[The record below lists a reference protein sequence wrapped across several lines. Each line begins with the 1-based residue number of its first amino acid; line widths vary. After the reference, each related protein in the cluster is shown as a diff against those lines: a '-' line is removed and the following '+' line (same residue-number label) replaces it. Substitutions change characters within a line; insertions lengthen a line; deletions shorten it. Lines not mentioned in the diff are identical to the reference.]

1 MKKDTPRKDIED
13 KKKAEAQEK
22 EAPEKAEEAGPE
34 ELAARLE
41 EAEAMLKE
49 KEDQVLRIAAE
60 MDNFK
65 KRLAKEKEEFCR
77 FANESFA
84 KDLLAVMDG
93 LDKALDHSGTNEREV
108 LLNGVRMTRELLLDV
123 MAKFGVARFSAQ
135 NEPFDPEMHEA
146 LNQLEVAKKEE
157 DGLCV
162 QEYQPGYMMKDR
174 LLRPAMVAVG
184 RLAEPRGNPDRE
196 EERNAGTRIKV
207 KVKD

>member
-1 MKKDTPRKDIED
+1 MKKDAPRED
-13 KKKAEAQEK
+13 MDGKEKAEAQEK
-22 EAPEKAEEAGPE
+22 KAPEEAEEAGPE
-34 ELAARLE
+34 ELAALLE

-65 KRLAKEKEEFCR
+65 KRLAREKEEFCR

-84 KDLLAVMDG
+84 KDLLAVVDG
-93 LDKALDHSGTNEREV
+93 LDKALDHTETNEREA
-108 LLNGVRMTRELLLDV
+108 LLSGAKMTRDLLLDV

-184 RLAEPRGNPDRE
+184 RLAEPERNPDRE
-196 EERNAGTRIKV
+196 EDRNAGTKIKV